1 MITVGHYL
9 VLSIFL
15 FAVGMIGALTRRSAI
30 IVFLSIELMLNA
42 ANLAFLALARYFGQ
56 LDGAVM
62 VFFVMAVSAAEAA
75 VGVAITVAFIRRNK
89 TSNIDAA
96 NLMKW

>member
-9 VLSIFL
+9 VLAVFL

-30 IVFLSIELMLNA
+30 IVFLSIELMLNS